1 MGVVAAESLAEV
13 EWGECKVAEQVVDGS
28 AAYSPVV
35 MEVAAAAAAAQA
47 VEQMA
52 VV

>member
-1 MGVVAAESLAEV
+1 M
-13 EWGECKVAEQVVDGS
+13 CKVAEQVVDGS

-35 MEVAAAAAAAQA
+35 VVVVVVVAAAKA